1 MRTGLAPPRACG
13 GPVPERE
20 CPLPSETP
28 AVTAAAPAP
37 RYPHYRV
44 ISLILACAIFMEQLD
59 ATVLA
64 TALPTLARDF
74 GVAAPAMSIAL
85 TSYLLALAIG
95 IPASGAIADRFGL
108 RRVFCASIW
117 VFVGGSILCS
127 LADSLPA
134 MVAARFAQGAGGA
147 MMAPLGRL
155 ILLRTVERRH
165 LVSAMAWTLVPAFV
179 GPMLGP
185 PLGGLFVSYLD
196 WRWIFYINVP
206 IGIAGFLLVR
216 RFIPEIPT
224 VSAPRRFD
232 LRGFVLCG
240 LALGCLLFG
249 LEMISQ
255 QDGLRP
261 ALVLLATGAAAAFG
275 YLWHARRHPA
285 PLLDL
290 SLLRIDSFRLS
301 VIGGALMR
309 VTQGAHPFLLPLLFQ
324 IGFGFSAAY
333 SGRLILATALGAL
346 LMRSVTPRLLRRFGY
361 RNSLI
366 GNGVLASLGYMVC
379 ALFRPDWP
387 PALMFGLLLCCGA
400 FMSFQFAAYN
410 TIAYENVPGPRMST
424 ASSLYTTLQ
433 QLMLSV
439 GVCAGALLLKA
450 AMALGGHAQPQLSDF
465 SAAFCVV
472 SLISLSSTWWH
483 LRFDR
488 HAGQELSGHRAA

>member
-1 MRTGLAPPRACG
+1 MPSQSPASLTATTPP
-13 GPVPERE
+13 
-20 CPLPSETP
+20 
-28 AVTAAAPAP
+28 P
-37 RYPHYRV
+37 RYPNYRL
-44 ISLILACAIFMEQLD
+44 ISLILACAIFMEQMD

-74 GVAAPAMSIAL
+74 GVDAPAMSIAM

-108 RRVFCASIW
+108 RRVFCWSIG

-134 MVAARFAQGAGGA
+134 MVAARLVQGAGGS
-147 MMAPLGRL
+147 MMVPLSRL

-165 LVSAMAWTLVPAFV
+165 LVSAMAWTLVPAFL

-185 PLGGLFVSYLD
+185 PLGGLFVTYMD

-206 IGIAGFLLVR
+206 LGIAAFVLVR
-216 RFIPEIPT
+216 RFIPDI
-224 VSAPRRFD
+224 AADALPRRFD
-232 LRGFVLCG
+232 LRGFALCG

-249 LEMISQ
+249 LEMVSQ
-255 QDGLRP
+255 HGGLRP
-261 ALVLLATGAAAAFG
+261 ALILLGIGGSAALG

-309 VTQGAHPFLLPLLFQ
+309 VTQGAHPFLLPLMFQ
-324 IGFGFSAAY
+324 IGFGLSAAH
-333 SGRLILATALGAL
+333 SGRLVLATALGAL
-346 LMRSVTPRLLRRFGY
+346 LMRSITPPLLRRFGY

-379 ALFRPDWP
+379 ALFRPGWP
-387 PALMFGLLLCCGA
+387 PALMFGLLVCCGA

-410 TIAYENVPGPRMST
+410 TIAYENVPSTRMST

-439 GVCAGALLLKA
+439 GICTGALILKT
-450 AMALGGHAQPQLSDF
+450 AMMVGGHQQPQLSDF

-483 LRFDR
+483 LRFDKN
-488 HAGQELSGHRAA
+488 AGQEMSGHRA

>member
-1 MRTGLAPPRACG
+1 MSSS
-13 GPVPERE
+13 V
-20 CPLPSETP
+20 SE
-28 AVTAAAPAP
+28 AGAAPAP
-37 RYPHYRV
+37 RYPDYRI
-44 ISLILACAIFMEQLD
+44 ISLILACAIFMEQMD

-74 GVAAPAMSIAL
+74 GVAAPAMSIAM
-85 TSYLLALAIG
+85 TSYLLALAVL

-108 RRVFCASIW
+108 RRVFSASIW

-127 LADSLPA
+127 LADSLPT
-134 MVAARFAQGAGGA
+134 MVAARVLQGAGGA

-165 LVSAMAWTLVPAFV
+165 LVSAMAWTLVPAFI

-185 PLGGLFVSYLD
+185 PLGGFFVSYLD

-216 RFIPEIPT
+216 RFIPDIPSE
-224 VSAPRRFD
+224 SAPARFD

-240 LALGCLLFG
+240 TALGCLLFG
-249 LEMISQ
+249 LEMVSQ
-255 QDGLRP
+255 EDGIPR
-261 ALVLLATGAAAAFG
+261 ASWLLAIGGATALG
-275 YLWHARRHPA
+275 YLWHARQHPA

-309 VTQGAHPFLLPLLFQ
+309 ITQGAHPFLLPLLFQ
-324 IGFGFSAAY
+324 ISFGFSAAR

-346 LMRSVTPRLLRRFGY
+346 LMRSITPQLLRRFGY

-379 ALFRPDWP
+379 ALFRPDH
-387 PALMFGLLLCCGA
+387 AGA
-400 FMSFQFAAYN
+400 DVRFAAVLRGVHV
-410 TIAYENVPGPRMST
+410 VPVCRLQHHRLRKRAGRAHGPRQQPVHHAAAIDAVGRCVCRRDDPQAGDAGGRSPAAAAT
-424 ASSLYTTLQ
+424 RFFAGVLRGQPDLAQRHVVARALRQACRAGNERASRLSLRRRGDALHW
-433 QLMLSV
+433 LS
-439 GVCAGALLLKA
+439 AR
-450 AMALGGHAQPQLSDF
+450 
-465 SAAFCVV
+465 
-472 SLISLSSTWWH
+472 LSS
-483 LRFDR
+483 RD
-488 HAGQELSGHRAA
+488 G